1 MSPLLKKVLLTAG
14 FSAWFAAAV
23 AGMKWM
29 ADYSYTP
36 GASGAPAAAWPE
48 STALARESGRFTLVL
63 GLHPECPCSRATVA
77 ELAGILTELQGR
89 PLDVIALFD
98 DTIPGVPARDSDL
111 FRDATRLPGVRTIAV
126 PMREELQ
133 RFDFHTSGEVRL
145 YRPDGAL
152 VYQGG
157 ITGGRGHPGANPG
170 ASAIVAAV
178 RTGGAPMPSAAPVFG
193 CGF

>member
-1 MSPLLKKVLLTAG
+1 MSSFLKKVLLTAA
-14 FSAWFAAAV
+14 FTAWFAAAA

-36 GASGAPAAAWPE
+36 GASGAPSVAWPE
-48 STALARESGRFTLVL
+48 STSLARESGRFTLVL
-63 GLHPECPCSRATVA
+63 GLHPECPCSRATVT
-77 ELAGILTELQGR
+77 ELGGILTELQGR

-98 DTIPGVPARDSDL
+98 DTIPGAPARDSDL
-111 FRDATRLPGVRTIAV
+111 FHDTARLPGVRTMAV
-126 PMREELQ
+126 SMREELQ
-133 RFDFHTSGEVRL
+133 RFDFRTSGEVRL

-170 ASAIVAAV
+170 ATAVVAAV
-178 RTGGAPMPSAAPVFG
+178 RTGGTTVPSAAPAFG